1 MNKLSSQDRSAL
13 IRLASTMPAGSEE
26 RKAILAGLSGTDK
39 TSHFTDK
46 QIESL
51 KNKMTGKTASD
62 GNAKRIILREMRLGR
77 GYYESEFLDWLGE
90 EWQGRPLATLLQDMA
105 SMGII
110 EGSHSEGWRRSSDDP
125 KTARFHEGPKDEMQ
139 KQGGARDAK
148 TAGYDYNKP
157 IEGKM
162 DYSDMK
168 AEYRRF
174 ALSKAR
180 LLGEAHNRQNSDDP
194 ENQVEVDS
202 LFIAGSTPWSG
213 GVSFDIQDGNY
224 TMDITLT
231 FGKFTANFT

>member
-39 TSHFTDK
+39 

-62 GNAKRIILREMRLGR
+62 GNAKRIILKEMRLGR

-125 KTARFHEGPKDEMQ
+125 KTARFHEGPKDEM
-139 KQGGARDAK
+139 
-148 TAGYDYNKP
+148 
-157 IEGKM
+157 KM

-231 FGKFTANFT
+231 FGKFTAKFT